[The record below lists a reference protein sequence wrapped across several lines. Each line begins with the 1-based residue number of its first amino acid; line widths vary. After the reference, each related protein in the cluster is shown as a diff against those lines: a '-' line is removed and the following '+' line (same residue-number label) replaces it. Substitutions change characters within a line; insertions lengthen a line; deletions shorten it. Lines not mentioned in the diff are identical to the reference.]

1 MKSEIIQQIRQHFD
15 TIIAQGRADFGA
27 DPNAMWL
34 ASLDVRTGRCPN
46 GQSAGQA
53 ASARVHGYIHAPN
66 GVTLYWDQPHLVAA
80 HALSHVTG
88 DPAYASA
95 ADAYVQAFL
104 ERSIASCDLFL
115 WGNHYYYDVATGETF
130 WFNANTRPQPAGAHT
145 VTAYLHEIRP
155 IPPAWGLFWRISP
168 AATKNSIQ
176 AISQYHLYDLETG
189 GFNRHADQQPGF
201 DYIEVGGF
209 LVESLCWLY
218 AHTQQSQLVRLARQ
232 IASFTFD
239 SRAPATNLLK
249 TASMS
254 KRWEHYTCTTEIGLW
269 AGSLL
274 RAARYAQ
281 ISQFRSMARD
291 VVAAYLMYGW
301 DDETSQYFGRLN
313 ASDGTPQRDQPGI
326 DKISIYQPGTYADI
340 WNALFPSHDYP
351 LALAETC
358 VSLYELTQMPDFRTA
373 IYRWAEII
381 AARTYDDLPD
391 VRYAEQFGR
400 AIHFLL
406 HASQVL
412 HDNRLRIQAV
422 DLADVAISS
431 LFAGRM
437 FRGHTGEDRC
447 DAVDGVGYLLLA
459 LLYLE
464 TGRQPDYMG
473 FGF

>member
-1 MKSEIIQQIRQHFD
+1 VKSEVVRQIRQHFD
-15 TIIAQGRADFGA
+15 TIITYGTARSGT
-27 DPNAMWL
+27 DPNPMWL
-34 ASLDVRTGRCPN
+34 ASLDVHTGKAPA
-46 GQSAGQA
+46 QPQ
-53 ASARVHGYIHAPN
+53 ASARVHGYIHAPK
-66 GVTLYWDQPHLVAA
+66 GVTLYWDQPHLVAS
-80 HALSHVTG
+80 HALSDLTG
-88 DPAYASA
+88 DFTYAGA

-115 WGNHYYYDVATGETF
+115 WGNHYYYDVSSGETF
-130 WFNANTRPQPAGAHT
+130 WFNANTQPQPAGAHM

-155 IPPAWGLFWRISP
+155 IPPAWELFWRINP
-168 AATKNSIQ
+168 VATRDCIH
-176 AISQYHLYDLETG
+176 AIGQYHLYDLESG

-201 DYIEVGGF
+201 DYIEIGGF

-218 AHTQQSQLVRLARQ
+218 THTRENRLVKLARQ

-239 SRAPATNLLK
+239 SRSPATNLLK

-254 KRWEHYTCTTEIGLW
+254 KRWEHYTCTTEIGSW

-274 RAARYAQ
+274 RAANYTK
-281 ISQFRSMARD
+281 INQFRSMARD
-291 VVAAYLMYGW
+291 VVTAYLDYGW
-301 DDETSQYFGRLN
+301 DQTAGQYFGRLN
-313 ASDGTPQRDQPGI
+313 VNDGTPQRM
-326 DKISIYQPGTYADI
+326 DKITIYQPDTYADI
-340 WNALFPSHDYP
+340 WNPLFPSHDYP

-358 VSLYELTQMPDFRTA
+358 VTLFEQTQLPDFRTA
-373 IYRWAEII
+373 IYRWAGII
-381 AARTYDDLPD
+381 AERTYDNVPE

-406 HASQVL
+406 RASDVL
-412 HDNRLRIQAV
+412 NDRRLRIQA
-422 DLADVAISS
+422 ADVADVAVSS

-437 FRGHTGEDRC
+437 FRGHTGEDRY

-464 TGRQPDYMG
+464 TRKQPNYMG